1 MVEAPARIRCE
12 EHTGE
17 CLSRAKGGKREQNAG
32 MATRRQ
38 TRLEEAP
45 VGQRD
50 MGELLRAKQAEVVE
64 WRRGD

>member
-1 MVEAPARIRCE
+1 
-12 EHTGE
+12 
-17 CLSRAKGGKREQNAG
+17 